1 MQTIIIRKTEID
13 SRHRK
18 SNQTE
23 WSPEKKNEQNKW
35 SNEFDGNIKYMNRI
49 KEVDCD
55 CTKPRS
61 KPTTRNYDQ
70 VNKLEKD

>member
-23 WSPEKKNEQNKW
+23 WSPEKKNKQNKW
-35 SNEFDGNIKYMNRI
+35 SNEFDGSIKYMNRT

-55 CTKPRS
+55 GTKPRS

-70 VNKLEKD
+70 VNKLKKD